1 MGNAVQ
7 QSGDCADLA
16 AGEKHIGDAWNHTT
30 GLAAQFD
37 HGMRVGRKLLSA
49 VAPIF
54 DQLGGSHHLK
64 PIMSGI
70 TAYDQ
75 GRSDVMY
82 GANNVMAH
90 YQRIKR
96 QVPEIDL

>member
-1 MGNAVQ
+1 MLFNSQAIARTWQ
-7 QSGDCADLA
+7 QAK
-16 AGEKHIGDAWNHTT
+16 KHIGDAWNHTT

-64 PIMSGI
+64 PIMSGF

-82 GANNVMAH
+82 GVNNVMSH

>member
-1 MGNAVQ
+1 MLFNSLDIARTWQ
-7 QSGDCADLA
+7 QA
-16 AGEKHIGDAWNHTT
+16 KKYIGDTWNHATK
-30 GLAAQFD
+30 LAGQFD
-37 HGMRVGRKLLSA
+37 HGMRVGRKLLAS

-64 PIMSGI
+64 PLVSGI
-70 TAYDQ
+70 KAYDQ

-82 GANNVMAH
+82 GVNNAMSH

-96 QVPEIDL
+96 QVHEINL